1 MIYKNIKNFQIRKKG
16 YTLILSLD
24 RPPVN
29 AMNEEV
35 FTELHKLVENVNTDP
50 NIITVIITSALTKV
64 FTVGAD
70 VKELLKKYG
79 SKRKLK
85 NAINN
90 LDLVHETYKLIESSP
105 KPFIVAF
112 RGLSYG
118 GGIELGCTCDIRIAS
133 RDAVFAMPETRIAFI
148 PGYGGTQRLPRLI
161 GSGAAKKFIFS
172 GEPMNAIT
180 ALKVG
185 LVDEI
190 TPKNKELDLAIKIA
204 ESIAK
209 GSPRSTAFAKRAINE
224 GRNLSLEEALEK
236 EKEFFIKNLNTKEC
250 YEGVFAFIKK
260 REPNFKR
267 VGNQHPEK
275 I

>member
-1 MIYKNIKNFQIRKKG
+1 MIYKNIKNFQIKKKG
-16 YTLILSLD
+16 STLILSLN

-35 FTELHKLVENVNTDP
+35 FAELHELVEKINLDP
-50 NIITVIITSALTKV
+50 NIISVIITSALSKV

-70 VKELLKKYG
+70 VKELFKKYAG
-79 SKRKLK
+79 KRKLK
-85 NAINN
+85 RAINN
-90 LDLVHETYKLIESSP
+90 LDLVHETYKLIETSP

-161 GSGAAKKFIFS
+161 GYGAAKKFIFS
-172 GEPMNAIT
+172 GEPINATT
-180 ALKVG
+180 ALKIG
-185 LVDEI
+185 LIDEI

-209 GSPRSTAFAKRAINE
+209 GSPLSTAFAKKAINE
-224 GRNLSLEEALEK
+224 GLNLSLEDALER
-236 EKEFFIKNLNTKEC
+236 EKEFFVKNLSTGEC
-250 YEGVFAFIKK
+250 YEGLFAFIRK

-267 VGNQHPEK
+267 VGDHHIENV
-275 I
+275 